1 MDPGD
6 ISVWCDALGQAL
18 AGRLP
23 GPAAQQLMA
32 PVPRAGLNPADEDS
46 IRQGAVLLLLYQ
58 TADGI
63 ALPVERRSEQLLHH
77 GGQIS
82 LPGGTRE
89 PGDASLVDT
98 ALREA
103 QEELGIEPG
112 QVRLLG
118 PMTPLYVP
126 VSQHLVHPFVGCH
139 LADPVY
145 RPNSSEVAEVIE
157 FPLRLLL
164 NPDMQAVE
172 YRQMRGER
180 VRVPFYQVGEHK
192 VWGATAMILSELAV
206 ILASF

>member
-6 ISVWCDALGQAL
+6 IAVWCDALGQAL
-18 AGRLP
+18 AGKLP
-23 GPAAQQLMA
+23 GPVAQQRMA
-32 PVPRAGLNPADEDS
+32 PVPRAGLTLAGEDS
-46 IRQGAVLLLLYQ
+46 IRQSAVLLLLYHS
-58 TADGI
+58 ADGI

-103 QEELGIEPG
+103 EEELGIAPG

-118 PMTPLYVP
+118 AMTPLYVP
-126 VSQHLVHPFVGCH
+126 VSRHQVHPFVGCH
-139 LADPVY
+139 LSDPVF

-157 FPLRLLL
+157 LPLRLLL
-164 NPDMQAVE
+164 NPDLQGVE
-172 YRQMRGER
+172 YRQIRGER
-180 VRVPFYQVGEHK
+180 VRVPFYQVGGHK